1 MQVFAGQEAGYESLV
16 HTMHEIYEDQSSE
29 AVLLVDASNTF
40 NKINRNAFP
49 LNITIICFT
58 LARYVRNCYYANT
71 RLLIMREDKIQSMEG
86 TTQHRVILQQ

>member
-1 MQVFAGQEAGYESLV
+1 MQVCAGQETGCESLV

-29 AVLLVDASNTF
+29 ANTF
-40 NKINRNAFP
+40 NVINRNAFP
-49 LNITIICFT
+49 HNITIICFT

-71 RLLIMREDKIQSMEG
+71 RLLIMRGDKIQSMEG